1 MAFRQPSPAGW
12 ITIGLVNAPDPVILF
27 AGPVVV
33 QVVQELLDPGF
44 YNHSRKRAIVETAID
59 RIFRISFHQVN
70 INLAPRV
77 CYVAS
82 KGIAYHCCANR
93 VILEKGGGPAISN
106 RRRKVNL
113 AVRLFDHSHSI
124 GSEFFAAV
132 GKTANR
138 MMNPE
143 IITLPGFT

>member
-12 ITIGLVNAPDPVILF
+12 ITIGLVNAPDPVIFF
-27 AGPVVV
+27 AGPFVAQVV
-33 QVVQELLDPGF
+33 QVLLDPGF
-44 YNHSRKRAIVETAID
+44 FNHSRKRAIAETAID

-70 INLAPRV
+70 TSLAPGV

-93 VILEKGGGPAISN
+93 VILEKGDGPAISN
-106 RRRKVNL
+106 RRRKVNF
-113 AVRLFDHSHSI
+113 AIRLFDHSHSN
-124 GSEFFAAV
+124 GSEFFTAV
-132 GKTANR
+132 GKTANH